1 MPRSVLKRQNR
12 RRPLEGAARKARES
26 VYTLNQL
33 HSYDWLGWNA
43 AFAAMLLATGLELG
57 NRMLPTPLAW
67 AHLTC
72 AEKQLTEARKRA
84 RAGISL
90 TRGLVD
96 MVAVV

>member
-1 MPRSVLKRQNR
+1 
-12 RRPLEGAARKARES
+12 
-26 VYTLNQL
+26 
-33 HSYDWLGWNA
+33 
-43 AFAAMLLATGLELG
+43 MLLATGLELG